1 MGIDDRPNTGSD
13 ISAPRRGLG
22 TIRDAIRLR
31 PFNIG
36 YLGASVTAQRSGYVA
51 PLHAELVRRTGQAH
65 QAIVAAIGGLG
76 SISGAFLMDDLLR
89 DRTPDLCFVEFTTTD
104 VEGYTPLHQV
114 GPAVEGILRKL
125 IRQGV
130 QPVLLHLFRI
140 DTEYGPGNPVISAYE
155 RVAEHYGVPSINLA
169 EQWMRDQAWSQGA
182 YLRDSVHLSEAG
194 AVVCAGQI
202 LDELL
207 ALPEGSGPDESAA
220 EGPPLHHDANDG
232 TTIVRA
238 KVKMLDQRARA
249 SRRLFRFNYPFLEI
263 EPGCS
268 LRFEA
273 EKGVTGLLVVVGPR
287 SGRIDVEDPAGVR
300 QYELFDQYC
309 HYERLNTVILTR
321 GASDVRRV
329 SVCLSLD
336 EVDTS
341 ICRVPP
347 TPYSP
352 SERRLSIVGFL
363 ART

>member
-220 EGPPLHHDANDG
+220 EGPPLHHDAYDG

-238 KVKMLDQRARA
+238 KVKMLDQRAAPRDDCSGSTILSSKSSPAAPCASKRKKASPACSWWLVPDRAESMSRIRRA
-249 SRRLFRFNYPFLEI
+249 SGNMN
-263 EPGCS
+263 S
-268 LRFEA
+268 L
-273 EKGVTGLLVVVGPR
+273 T
-287 SGRIDVEDPAGVR
+287 
-300 QYELFDQYC
+300 
-309 HYERLNTVILTR
+309 NTATTN
-321 GASDVRRV
+321 A
-329 SVCLSLD
+329 
-336 EVDTS
+336 
-341 ICRVPP
+341 
-347 TPYSP
+347 
-352 SERRLSIVGFL
+352 
-363 ART
+363 